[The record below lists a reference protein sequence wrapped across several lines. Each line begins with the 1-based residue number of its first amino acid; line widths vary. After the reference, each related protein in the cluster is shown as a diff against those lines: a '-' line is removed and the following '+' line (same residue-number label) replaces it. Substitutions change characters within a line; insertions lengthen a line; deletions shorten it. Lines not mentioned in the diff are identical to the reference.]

1 MSLTADRDMADCTFV
16 LEYLVVGVHASG
28 YGQLD
33 GGRSFSFHVEQDSL
47 VVEVYRAEMLGPV
60 PQAEDVVAVARR
72 GVRDIDVTDERSL
85 AAAVRDA
92 VSAAVPVSR

>member
-1 MSLTADRDMADCTFV
+1 MSLTADRDVVGCEFV
-16 LEYLVVGVHASG
+16 LEDLIAGRHASG

-33 GGRSFSFHVEQDSL
+33 GGRTFSFHVEQDTL
-47 VVEVYRAEMLGPV
+47 VAEIYRPRLAGPV

-72 GVRDIDVTDERSL
+72 GVRHIDLSDERSL

-92 VSAAVPVSR
+92 VSAAVPVPR